1 MAKQTKKKKKD
12 EINVHPIKSREM
24 SSLHLSS
31 DSELYE
37 QRNAREALNLEKCY
51 FAYANC
57 KGESTSI
64 RFYPTIDEAYKTTLK
79 QLTPL
84 LSNLKTTTAYFLVC
98 DDARYIAFEGRV
110 TSYGLITYSFY
121 EGVKSTLITDINN
134 EIVKPINFN
143 LDNMTT
149 KKIVKK
155 TNKKNSDKKNS
166 GKNNEMVLSTIDQ
179 TIKDNVLDYVN
190 AGLMTAE
197 NVDFLLKTEVEI
209 KRIADLTEKTAM
221 ANGDVNDTQFKKA
234 IKKASKGCI
243 ILTTKKADGNDLD
256 KDHVSFREDGV
267 YKETHR
273 KTERTCPSVMKCC
286 RVPGVVAKKNI
297 AATII
302 DMYKKGREIFSTLNG
317 DIKTDIP
324 FVESPIVETPQVEE
338 VKTTALPSIQSI
350 AEAVSVSVMLRL
362 RPTDDFTSYMMLKKT
377 TLESDMQEFT
387 HGLVS
392 ANINDDCVSI
402 SVLDS
407 KSTVLKLKNNETDD
421 VIRCV
426 IKKMVANAIVGAM
439 LDNHKQE
446 RIISII
452 DRESIQ
458 DYYNSCVMLSDFNEA
473 A

>member
-1 MAKQTKKKKKD
+1 MAKQTKRKKED
-12 EINVHPIKSREM
+12 ENKVPPIKSREM

-31 DSELYE
+31 DSEFYE
-37 QRNAREALNLEKCY
+37 QRNAREALNLGKCY

-57 KGESTSI
+57 NGESTTI
-64 RFYPTIDEAYKTTLK
+64 RFFPTIDEAYKTTLK

-84 LSNLKTTTAYFLVC
+84 LPNLKNRTAYFLVC

-110 TSYGLITYSFY
+110 TSKGLITYSFY
-121 EGVKSTLITDINN
+121 EGLESTLTTDINN

-143 LDNMTT
+143 LDNMAT

-155 TNKKNSDKKNS
+155 TNKKNSDKKN
-166 GKNNEMVLSTIDQ
+166 EMVLSTIDQ
-179 TIKDNVLDYVN
+179 TIKDNVQDYVN

-197 NVDFLLKTEVEI
+197 NVDFLLKTEAEI

-221 ANGDVNDTQFKKA
+221 ANGDVDEGQFKKA

-243 ILTTKKADGNDLD
+243 ILSTKKADGNDLD

-273 KTERTCPSVMKCC
+273 KTERTFPSEMKCC
-286 RVPGVVAKKNI
+286 RVPGVVAKRNI

-317 DIKTDIP
+317 EIKTEP
-324 FVESPIVETPQVEE
+324 LSAESPIAETPQVEE
-338 VKTTALPSIQSI
+338 VKTTTLPSIQSI

-362 RPTDDFTSYMMLKKT
+362 RPTDDFTSYMALKKT

-392 ANINDDCVSI
+392 ANINDDGVSI

-458 DYYNSCVMLSDFNEA
+458 DYYNSCIMQPEFNEA